1 MTEIDLDKVG
11 DVIERVV
18 ASEEGLEL
26 VGWELKGEGPRA
38 KLRVI
43 IDRDEGITH
52 EDCVTINNQVGTIL
66 DVEDL
71 IPYRYT
77 LEITSPGLGKS
88 LDSSKDFQRYMGQ
101 VARVRAS
108 APIDGRTSVK
118 GLIKRVS
125 PSSITLVDSR
135 GTEFQISFPQILA
148 ANVVHAP
155 ASTRKRPEGG
165 GEQ

>member
-1 MTEIDLDKVG
+1 LTEIDFDKVG
-11 DVIERVV
+11 NVIERVV
-18 ASEEGLEL
+18 ASEGLEL
-26 VGWELKGEGPRA
+26 VGWELKGEGPRS
-38 KLRVI
+38 KLRI
-43 IDRDEGITH
+43 YIDRDEGVTH
-52 EDCVTINNQVGTIL
+52 EDCVAVNNQVGTIL

-88 LDSSKDFQRYMGQ
+88 LDSSKDFQRYMGE

-108 APIDGRTSVK
+108 APIDGRTSFK
-118 GLIKRVS
+118 GRIERVS
-125 PSSITLVDSR
+125 PSSITLVDAR
-135 GTEFQISFPQILA
+135 GTEFEIPFPQILA

-155 ASTRKRPEGG
+155 ASTRKRAESG